1 MARTALT
8 LLLAIAVTGCASTTD
23 ELADALAERM
33 SAESGRLTAT
43 GYADIDAQYGNPS
56 QQRVLAIR
64 ASKIDAYR
72 ALSEQIYGLY
82 VTGTTTVGDLV
93 KRHHSFP
100 RRRHHLRGGGRQYQP
115 ISDTTYEVTLSLPQ
129 LVVTIS
135 RNCTCAASTEADD
148 SGDLE

>member
-33 SAESGRLTAT
+33 SAESSRLTAT

-93 KRHHSFP
+93 IQSDTIHS
-100 RRRHHLRGGGRQYQP
+100 RVEGIIYGAEVDSIQP

-129 LVVTIS
+129 LVV
-135 RNCTCAASTEADD
+135 N
-148 SGDLE
+148 DLKKLYLRSID

>member
-8 LLLAIAVTGCASTTD
+8 LLLAIAVTGCTSTTD

-93 KRHHSFP
+93 IQSDTIHS
-100 RRRHHLRGGGRQYQP
+100 RVEGIIYGAEVDSIQP

-129 LVVTIS
+129 LVV
-135 RNCTCAASTEADD
+135 N
-148 SGDLE
+148 DLKKLYLRSID

>member
-8 LLLAIAVTGCASTTD
+8 LLLAIAVTGCTRTTD
-23 ELADALAERM
+23 ELAAALAARM
-33 SAESGRLTAT
+33 SAASGRLTAT

-93 KRHHSFP
+93 IQSDTIHS
-100 RRRHHLRGGGRQYQP
+100 RVEGIIYGAEVDSIQP

-129 LVVTIS
+129 LVV
-135 RNCTCAASTEADD
+135 N
-148 SGDLE
+148 DLKKLYLRSID